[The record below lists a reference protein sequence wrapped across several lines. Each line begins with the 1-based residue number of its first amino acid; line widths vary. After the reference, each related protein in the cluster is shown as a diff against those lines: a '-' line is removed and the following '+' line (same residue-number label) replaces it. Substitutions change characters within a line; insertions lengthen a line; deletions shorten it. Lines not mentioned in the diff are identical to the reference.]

1 MKNFESYLG
10 LMVWGKKTDGIGHMV
25 WQPDI
30 VFFLM
35 SEVMLGKHCVIT
47 LTCEPVMGFCLN
59 LV

>member
-1 MKNFESYLG
+1 MGE
-10 LMVWGKKTDGIGHMV
+10 KTDGIGHMV
-25 WQPDI
+25 WHRYC
-30 VFFLM
+30 FFLM

>member
-10 LMVWGKKTDGIGHMV
+10 LMVWGKKLMASVTWFGT
-25 WQPDI
+25 DI